1 MSSVVS
7 PSDEGRQVA
16 RNLIDTYFKTTDYPY
31 TRHHIDSF
39 NNFLST
45 DLINIIRSNPILI
58 VKDLIPNTN
67 KYRYKVEIFV
77 GGESATDIHIGT
89 PTISLQNTADV
100 RLLFPNEAR
109 LRALHYAATVT
120 SNITVR
126 LTYTASATSA
136 PVLLDIPPT
145 TFQDVPLFKMP
156 IMLHSGYCLLHN
168 KPKEFLREAGECYYD
183 HGGYFII
190 DGQEKVLVTKQGQA
204 FNTLYITPKHND
216 PRDPRS
222 SLFASIRCLSP
233 HTRRTKSMNLR
244 IWESGQIMVGL
255 PFVRLPIP
263 LFVLFRALG
272 FQSDKEIVQLM
283 YPDLTSSEAKLFVP
297 KLQPSIVDAWPFM
310 NTFTAI
316 QFIKVLTKGYSVEH
330 VLDILRNQMFTHM
343 PNDFMSQGLFLAE
356 CVRSVLRVSEGFEK
370 PTDRDDIRNQR
381 CITSGYSIQMLF
393 ANAYFLWIK
402 AVKLA
407 IDFEYVNNKATYAG
421 TEFRRIFE
429 TSRTNTLFLP
439 GHLTENIM
447 KGFKGKWGTGLGEE
461 KTGIIQA
468 MSRLSYCDFMSHCR
482 RVILEFDTS
491 SKLQG
496 PRRLHGSQF
505 GYFCTNE
512 TPGGASIG
520 VSKNMSLLTSFSTGM
535 QMDSFISWIKQK
547 GSIIQC
553 EDVLESQRIQ
563 YVPLYINGGI
573 FGYCINPNLLFKV
586 LKVMKRTGCL
596 PYSTSIS
603 FSYRWRRLSVYVD
616 EGRPLRPLVWLEKEE
631 EESHSEPHSESK
643 SSADSETE
651 SAVAA
656 AKQQDKLKSLKT
668 WRNLVL
674 GTLRATAGLDLTH
687 TRFTDVYAGDPKATL
702 PQYLKALKSHTG
714 ALEYIDPYEQNE
726 ASIAMFE
733 SDIKPET
740 THMEIHPST
749 ILSFMT
755 GMIPFSHHNQSVR
768 NQLGDSQSK
777 QALSIYA
784 TNWKNRFD
792 NTANILCYGESQLT
806 STMYSNYLGEGKM
819 PYGHNVILAIAPSG
833 FNQDDGIVFNA
844 DAFERGLF
852 RSINYR
858 SYWIREEDDQ
868 KTNTKIRIG
877 SPAEISSWKD
887 LKPGLDYGKLDARGI
902 IKEGS
907 FCDEN
912 TVIVGA
918 YSINEMGMKKDASLT
933 PQVWTKGKVE
943 KVVVVVNNMNQLL
956 VRVRVVQ
963 DRIPEL
969 GDKFSNRHGQKGT
982 AGAMIRGHDM
992 PRTESGIVPDMIMNP
1007 HAIPSRM
1014 TIGQNI
1020 EQLFGK
1026 ALAAVGAIGDGTAF
1040 MNSESPEG
1048 PIGAVLEEMGYEKY
1062 GNEIL
1067 YNGMTGEQCKA
1078 AIFMGPVYAM
1088 RLKHM
1093 VEDKWQ
1099 ARGQGRKIQM
1109 THQPTGGRGN
1119 QGGLKIGEM
1128 DRDALVGHS
1137 IASFFQE
1144 SFMKR
1149 SDGSMMPICTS
1160 CGTVPIHNPRMRIS
1174 QCTLCDGPPVFMGD
1188 TINTLELLPPMH
1200 RQKGRIVNVEI
1211 PYATKV
1217 LTQELSAITNI
1228 TLRFITSGDTAI
1240 LRPFEPPK
1248 EGTRIERDL
1257 IEREVPEMLVNEI
1270 IEEEEEK
1277 APGMTLEELAA
1288 YGLEAAKMKQAAI
1301 NAAADRQEVIDEEAM
1316 VAELPV
1322 GDVDTFPGVAPSR
1335 SNSLSPEELR
1345 AVLAADGSEAEAPVR
1360 SILRRSGLP
1369 LVAPQELPGIG
1380 EVKAAKVIPAPM
1392 AGLPPTIAVEKP
1404 AAPVFVIP
1412 TDDAAMAEAGLPPLG
1427 APQGSLRPMTL
1438 RRAVNNVAFS
1448 AASPAA
1454 APAPGGPITVTKLE

>member
-1 MSSVVS
+1 MTSVLTI
-7 PSDEGRQVA
+7 SDESRQVA
-16 RNLIDTYFKTTDYPY
+16 RDLIDTYFKTTAYPY

-39 NNFLST
+39 NTFLGI
-45 DLINIIRSNPILI
+45 DMINIIKSTPILI
-58 VKDLIPNTN
+58 VKDLIPKTN
-67 KYRYKVEIFV
+67 LYRYRVEIFV
-77 GGESATDIHIGT
+77 GGESGTEIDIGT

-109 LRALHYAATVT
+109 LRNLNYAATVT
-120 SNITVR
+120 ANIMVR
-126 LTYTASATSA
+126 IIYTATANSK
-136 PVLLDIPPT
+136 PEILVIPAN
-145 TFQDVPLFKMP
+145 TFQDISLFKMP
-156 IMLHSGYCLLHN
+156 IMLHSGYCVLHN
-168 KPKEFLREAGECYYD
+168 KPKEFLREAGECPYD
-183 HGGYFII
+183 NGGYFIV
-190 DGQEKVLVTKQGQA
+190 DGQEKVLVTKQTQA
-204 FNTLYITPKHND
+204 FNTLYITPKRND

-222 SLFASIRCLSP
+222 TLFANIKCLSP
-233 HTRRTKSMNLR
+233 KTRRTKTFTLR
-244 IWESGQIMVGL
+244 IWENGQIMAGL

-272 FQSDKEIVQLM
+272 FQSDKEIVQLC
-283 YPDLTSSEAKLFVP
+283 YPDLTSSEARLFVP

-310 NTFTAI
+310 NTFTSI
-316 QFIKVLTKGYSVEH
+316 QYIKVLTKGYSEAH
-330 VLDILRNQMFTHM
+330 VLDIIKNQMFTHM
-343 PNDFMSQGLFLAE
+343 PNDTMSQAFFLAE
-356 CVRSVLRVSEGFEK
+356 CVRSILRVSEGFEK

-381 CITSGYSIQMLF
+381 CMTSGYSIQLLF
-393 ANAYFLWIK
+393 ANAYFLWVK

-407 IDFEYVNNKATYAG
+407 IDTEWEFNKATYAG

-429 TSRTNTLFLP
+429 PSKTNALFLP

-447 KGFKGKWGTGLGEE
+447 RGFKGKWGTGLGEE
-461 KTGIIQA
+461 KTGVIQA

-535 QMDSFISWIKQK
+535 QMGGFLDWIKAK
-547 GSIIQC
+547 ASIISC
-553 EDVLESQRIQ
+553 EDILESQRIV

-573 FGYCINPNLLFKV
+573 FGYCKESPALLLEV
-586 LKVMKRTGCL
+586 LKAMKRTGCL
-596 PYSTSIS
+596 PFSTSIS
-603 FSYRWRRLSVYVD
+603 FSYRWRRLNVYVD
-616 EGRPLRPLVWLEKEE
+616 EGRPVRPLLWLLRGEE
-631 EESHSEPHSESK
+631 QT
-643 SSADSETE
+643 DR
-651 SAVAA
+651 
-656 AKQQDKLKSLKT
+656 LKSLKT
-668 WRNLVL
+668 WRDLVL
-674 GTLRATAGLDLTH
+674 GTFKPTAELGLTH
-687 TRFTDVYAGDPKATL
+687 SRFTDPFASDPKATL
-702 PQYLKALKSHTG
+702 KQYLRALTPHAG
-714 ALEYIDPYEQNE
+714 VLEYVDPYEQNE
-726 ASIAMFE
+726 AAIAMF
-733 SDIKPET
+733 STDIKPET
-740 THMEIHPST
+740 THLEIHPST

-755 GMIPFSHHNQSVR
+755 AMIPFPHHNQSVR

-777 QALSIYA
+777 QAISIYA

-806 STMYSNYLGEGKM
+806 STLYSNYLGEGKM
-819 PYGHNVILAIAPSG
+819 PYGHNVVLAIAPSG
-833 FNQDDGIVFNA
+833 FNQDDGIVFNY
-844 DAFERGLF
+844 DAFQRGLF

-858 SYWIREEDDQ
+858 SYWIREEDDV
-868 KTNTKIRIG
+868 KSNTKIRIG

-887 LKPGLDYGKLDARGI
+887 LKPGLDYTKLDARGI

-907 FCDEN
+907 FCDET

-918 YSINEMGMKKDASLT
+918 YMINDMGKKTDASLT
-933 PQVWTKGKVE
+933 PQVWTRGKVE
-943 KVVVVVNNMNQLL
+943 KVVVLVNNANQML

-963 DRIPEL
+963 DRVPEL

-982 AGAMIRGHDM
+982 CGAMLRGHDM
-992 PRTESGIVPDMIMNP
+992 PRTASGIVPDMIMNP

-1026 ALAAVGAIGDGTAF
+1026 VLAAVGAVGDGTAF

-1048 PIGAVLEEMGYEKY
+1048 PIGAVLEELGYEKY

-1099 ARGQGRKIQM
+1099 ARGQGRKVQM

-1149 SDGSMMPICTS
+1149 SDGSTMPICTS
-1160 CGTVPIHNPRMRIS
+1160 CGTVPIHNPKLRIS
-1174 QCTLCDGPPVFMGD
+1174 QCTLCDGPPIFVGD
-1188 TINTLELLPPMH
+1188 NINTLELLPPMN

-1228 TLRFITSGDTAI
+1228 TLRFITSGDTAV
-1240 LRPFEPPK
+1240 LRPFAPPP
-1248 EGTRIERDL
+1248 EGTRVI
-1257 IEREVPEMLVNEI
+1257 RELKQLELPEVVVGAQ
-1270 IEEEEEK
+1270 IEEEPRDEVEH
-1277 APGMTLEELAA
+1277 TLAQLAA
-1288 YGLEAAKMKQAAI
+1288 FGLEAAQARQAEL
-1301 NAAADRQEVIDEEAM
+1301 ARAADQQEVVDEEAM
-1316 VAELPV
+1316 IAEIPLGGPV
-1322 GDVDTFPGVAPSR
+1322 PASEEVAP
-1335 SNSLSPEELR
+1335 NKLSSEDVARLRVILSGEEPLPEIG
-1345 AVLAADGSEAEAPVR
+1345 AVP
-1360 SILRRSGLP
+1360 P
-1369 LVAPQELPGIG
+1369 
-1380 EVKAAKVIPAPM
+1380 AKVIPPPLAN
-1392 AGLPPTIAVEKP
+1392 LPPTIAVEQP
-1404 AAPVFVIP
+1404 AAPVFVVP
-1412 TDDAAMAEAGLPPLG
+1412 TDEQAMAGEGLPPLS
-1427 APQGSLRPMTL
+1427 APQGTL
-1438 RRAVNNVAFS
+1438 RRATVRPATVGNLSVVQASS
-1448 AASPAA
+1448 APTAN
-1454 APAPGGPITVTKLE
+1454 GPILVNKLGAE